1 MTPADPASAKARLFL
16 TDRFFMRIS
25 VSVITMDWGAGF
37 QFVPNGNLPNHSTL
51 KIFEACGYLIFFA
64 IYI

>member
-25 VSVITMDWGAGF
+25 VSAKTMDWGAGF
-37 QFVPNGNLPNHSTL
+37 QFVPNGNLPNHSTV
-51 KIFEACGYLIFFA
+51 KTFDSWGYLMFFA